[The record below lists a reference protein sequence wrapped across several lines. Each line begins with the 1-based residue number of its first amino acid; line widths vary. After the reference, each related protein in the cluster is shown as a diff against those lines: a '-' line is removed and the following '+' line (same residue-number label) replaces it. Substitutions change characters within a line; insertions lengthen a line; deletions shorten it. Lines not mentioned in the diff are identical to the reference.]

1 MKLSI
6 PSRNFSCEIREGETL
21 LAALARSGISLSAPC
36 GGRGLCGK
44 CAVVSG
50 GETLLACRTVPSG
63 DISIELP
70 ADAITGPQ
78 APDLWGGAGETG
90 TGRTGGKAGTEK
102 GSRAAKRIGR
112 AGVGVDI
119 GTTTVSAELVDLD
132 TGETA
137 ETVSALNDQRIF
149 GADVMSR
156 IEAARKGKTAE
167 LFSLINRQIEAMLRS
182 FIETYKLPKIERL
195 SVSGNTVMLHLFVNA
210 DPSAMGEIPFTPVFL
225 EERRFRGRELSLSA
239 DEIYLLPGIAAF
251 VGGDIVSGLAV
262 LDILGLPEKSLF
274 LDIGTNGELALWSGG
289 RILCCS
295 TAAGPAFEGAE
306 ISCGMGAL
314 PGAINKITVDPPRT
328 DIADVP
334 GFGDPAGTLRFTT
347 IDNAPPRG
355 ICGCGLID
363 AVAVMLKTGVIDET
377 GALTDGFEDGWPLW
391 VSASGNERIGLSGR
405 DLRQY
410 QLAKSAIRSG
420 IDLLCAAAGLKP
432 GELDAVYIAGGLGFF
447 IDLENAIAT
456 GILPEEFRGKT
467 AVCGNLSLRGAVRSL
482 VREDF
487 AETCRRITAK
497 SEIMELAS
505 DPGFMDAFAENMLF

>member
-21 LAALARSGISLSAPC
+21 LAALARSGVSLSAPC

-44 CAVVSG
+44 CGVISG
-50 GETLLACRTVPSG
+50 GKTLLACRTIPSG

-70 ADAITGPQ
+70 ADAIAGIQ
-78 APDLWGGAGETG
+78 APDLR
-90 TGRTGGKAGTEK
+90 GRTGGTETVEGRAGEAGTGK
-102 GSRAAKRIGR
+102 GSRAVKRIGR

-167 LFSLINRQIEAMLRS
+167 LFSLINRQIETMLRS
-182 FIETYKLPKIERL
+182 FIETYRLPKIERV
-195 SVSGNTVMLHLFVNA
+195 SVSGNTVMLHLFANA

-225 EERRFRGRELSLSA
+225 EERRFRGRGLSLSA
-239 DEIYLLPGIAAF
+239 DDVYLLPGIAAF

-262 LDILGLPEKSLF
+262 LDVLNLPDKSLF
-274 LDIGTNGELALWSGG
+274 IDIGTNGEMALWSGG
-289 RILCCS
+289 RVLCCS

-314 PGAINKITVDPPRT
+314 PGAINKVTVNGESGT
-328 DIADVP
+328 
-334 GFGDPAGTLRFTT
+334 AGGPDGSLRFTT
-347 IDNAPPRG
+347 IDNRPPRG

-363 AVAVMLKTGVIDET
+363 ALAVMLKTGAIDET
-377 GALTDGFEDGWPLW
+377 GALADGFEDGWPLW
-391 VSASGNERIGLSGR
+391 VSGGIGLSGR
-405 DLRQY
+405 DVRQY

-420 IDLLCAAAGLKP
+420 ITLLCAAAGLKP

-467 AVCGNLSLRGAVRSL
+467 AVCGNLSLRGAVLSL
-482 VREDF
+482 TRDGF
-487 AETCRRITAK
+487 AETCRRITEK
-497 SEIMELAS
+497 SETLELAS
-505 DPGFMDAFAENMLF
+505 DPGFMEAFAENMLF

>member
-6 PSRNFSCEIREGETL
+6 PSRNFSCEIRDGETL
-21 LAALARSGISLSAPC
+21 LAALARSGVSLSAPC

-44 CAVVSG
+44 CGVLSG
-50 GETLLACRTVPSG
+50 GKTLLACRTIPSG
-63 DISIELP
+63 DISVELP
-70 ADAITGPQ
+70 ADAIAGVQ
-78 APDLWGGAGETG
+78 APDLRGRPGDEG
-90 TGRTGGKAGTEK
+90 TG
-102 GSRAAKRIGR
+102 SRSVKRIDR

-156 IEAARKGKTAE
+156 IEAARNGKTAE

-182 FIETYKLPKIERL
+182 FIENYSLPKIERL
-195 SVSGNTVMLHLFVNA
+195 GVSGNTVMLHLFANA

-225 EERRFRGRELSLSA
+225 EEKRFRGRDLSLSA
-239 DEIYLLPGIAAF
+239 DEVYLLPGIAAF

-262 LDILGLPEKSLF
+262 LDILALPEKSLF
-274 LDIGTNGELALWSGG
+274 IDIGTNGEMALWSGG

-314 PGAINKITVDPPRT
+314 PGAINKIT
-328 DIADVP
+328 AN
-334 GFGDPAGTLRFTT
+334 GESGMAGGPDGSLRFTT
-347 IDNAPPRG
+347 IDNEPPRG

-363 AVAVMLKTGVIDET
+363 ALAVMLKTGAIDET
-377 GALTDGFEDGWPLW
+377 GALADGFEDGWPLW
-391 VSASGNERIGLSGR
+391 VSASGNIGLSGR
-405 DLRQY
+405 DVRQY

-420 IDLLCAAAGLKP
+420 IDLLCAAAGLES

-456 GILPEEFRGKT
+456 GILPAEFRGKT
-467 AVCGNLSLRGAVRSL
+467 AVCGNLSLRWAVRSL
-482 VREDF
+482 VCEGF
-487 AETCRRITAK
+487 AETCRRITGK
-497 SEIMELAS
+497 SETMELAS

>member
-1 MKLSI
+1 
-6 PSRNFSCEIREGETL
+6 
-21 LAALARSGISLSAPC
+21 
-36 GGRGLCGK
+36 
-44 CAVVSG
+44 V
-50 GETLLACRTVPSG
+50 
-63 DISIELP
+63 
-70 ADAITGPQ
+70 
-78 APDLWGGAGETG
+78 PDLQGRAGGTAE
-90 TGRTGGKAGTEK
+90 GKAGEAGT
-102 GSRAAKRIGR
+102 GFRAGTRIGR
-112 AGVGVDI
+112 I
-119 GTTTVSAELVDLD
+119 
-132 TGETA
+132 
-137 ETVSALNDQRIF
+137 
-149 GADVMSR
+149 
-156 IEAARKGKTAE
+156 
-167 LFSLINRQIEAMLRS
+167 
-182 FIETYKLPKIERL
+182 
-195 SVSGNTVMLHLFVNA
+195 LHLFANV

-239 DEIYLLPGIAAF
+239 DEVYLMPGIAAF

-262 LDILGLPEKSLF
+262 LDILELPEKSLF
-274 LDIGTNGELALWSGG
+274 LDIGTNGEIALWSGG

-314 PGAINKITVDPPRT
+314 PGAINRITVDAPQRAVADPPE
-328 DIADVP
+328 P
-334 GFGDPAGTLRFTT
+334 GNLRFTT
-347 IDNAPPRG
+347 IDNASPRG

-377 GALTDGFEDGWPLW
+377 GALADGFEDGWPLW
-391 VSASGNERIGLSGR
+391 VSATGDNRIGLSGR
-405 DLRQY
+405 DVRRY

-420 IDLLCAAAGLKP
+420 IELICAAAGLTP

-482 VREDF
+482 VREGF

-505 DPGFMDAFAENMLF
+505 DPGFMNAFAENMLF